1 MFHKRPPGLNT
12 LVSEA
17 GNSLAK
23 LNALEGVSRSVLVG
37 VVPLLALEA
46 LGSKQ
51 AVTLA
56 LSAGI
61 HHDPGNYA

>member
-37 VVPLLALEA
+37 VRAFA
-46 LGSKQ
+46 GFGSAGIK
-51 AVTLA
+51 AGGNPG